1 SNALFSI
8 CASAPIVSNFDKYA
22 RNYDNSISN
31 NGMARKALSKYPPLY
46 LSLIAVGWVQPWAK
60 PNQIRLI
67 NIPANP
73 YLSQVK

>member
-1 SNALFSI
+1 
-8 CASAPIVSNFDKYA
+8 
-22 RNYDNSISN
+22 
-31 NGMARKALSKYPPLY
+31 MSKYPPLY

-73 YLSQVK
+73 YLSQVT